1 MATAT
6 SNAEIAEE
14 KANGATAAVGSG
26 MKALAGTIRDHTPSE
41 GVFHAASAPPTKSLE
56 TGGRYLQEK
65 GLGGMGKDITNLV
78 RHNPILAVFVGFAIG
93 LVLAKITTSSFSHGH

>member
-6 SNAEIAEE
+6 SNADEE
-14 KANGATAAVGSG
+14 KAYGATAAVGSG

-41 GVFHAASAPPTKSLE
+41 GVFHAASVPLTKSLE
-56 TGGRYLQEK
+56 TGGCYLQEK

-78 RHNPILAVFVGFAIG
+78 RHNPILALFVGFGIG
-93 LVLAKITTSSFSHGH
+93 LVLAKITTSSYNHGH